1 MISSNV
7 LYTDLASFDLPLAM
21 LTEALAASTVKI
33 AGRDVLATWKLLVAL
48 GLMPAL
54 YFSYSVLVFIFCGR
68 FDLSFKSRLLI
79 AWAAWA
85 CIPFVTYASIRFGE
99 QGIDI
104 FKSIRPLF
112 LSIIP
117 GEESTFD
124 DLRKARAELRK
135 TITNLINELAPE
147 IYPDFDSKRILDP
160 SPNDRPSRSAS
171 GTNLAQ
177 TIFNTAAQPL
187 NQWLGK
193 DGRFEWE
200 RAEDSDA
207 DDVFF
212 FLNPAGAI
220 QGRSRASSWGGGWT
234 PAADGSRSRNRSRTS
249 SFTSGQIQLGEGFKL
264 EALTELPRDKPFAE
278 VTRRLSISRKQRF
291 GLEGMTRDEGD
302 QNHHGSATSSPVPS
316 SPQVSTPPITVQN
329 MDDPIGTKSKDE

>member
-1 MISSNV
+1 M
-7 LYTDLASFDLPLAM
+7 
-21 LTEALAASTVKI
+21 
-33 AGRDVLATWKLLVAL
+33 LATWKLLVAL
-48 GLMPAL
+48 GLMPVL
-54 YFSYSVLVFIFCGR
+54 YFSYSVMVFIYCGR
-68 FDLSFKSRLLI
+68 FDFAFKSRLLI

-85 CIPFVTYASIRFGE
+85 LIPFVTYASIRFGE
-99 QGIDI
+99 VGIDI

-117 GEESTFD
+117 GQENTID
-124 DLRKARAELRK
+124 DLRKARSELQK
-135 TITNLINELAPE
+135 TITSLINELAPE
-147 IYPDFDSKRILDP
+147 IYPDFDSTRILDP

-177 TIFNTAAQPL
+177 TIFNTAAQPI

-200 RAEDSDA
+200 RADDSDA

-212 FLNPAGAI
+212 FLNPAGGV
-220 QGRSRASSWGGGWT
+220 QGRSRANSWGGAYT
-234 PAADGSRSRNRSRTS
+234 PLADGSRSRNRSRTS

-278 VTRRLSISRKQRF
+278 VTRRLSVSRKHRH
-291 GLEGMTRDEGD
+291 GLEGMTRSDTEENEEG
-302 QNHHGSATSSPVPS
+302 HGRTTNGGI
-316 SPQVSTPPITVQN
+316 STPPISVSQHA
-329 MDDPIGTKSKDE
+329 DGDVVSKSKDV